1 MSVSIDKS
9 EFTQVVDFHGCYC
22 LDIAL
27 GYRVAKA
34 LVREMGEHLNDMKKV
49 YAYVG
54 TNTCAVDAIQKI
66 TGCTA
71 GKRNLIYADLGK
83 SVFVLQNT
91 VSGKTLRAY
100 CHFWDQY
107 DHTEMRAKR
116 KAAADDAADEQAK
129 RQFKTYIDAEI
140 NRILTLEES
149 QLFRI
154 TATQLPIPE
163 KSSKYLSEPCARCGE
178 FTKAELLRKQDE
190 GKICPECSA

>member
-1 MSVSIDKS
+1 MV
-9 EFTQVVDFHGCYC
+9 
-22 LDIAL
+22 
-27 GYRVAKA
+27 
-34 LVREMGEHLNDMKKV
+34 
-49 YAYVG
+49 
-54 TNTCAVDAIQKI
+54 
-66 TGCTA
+66 
-71 GKRNLIYADLGK
+71 KR
-83 SVFVLQNT
+83 
-91 VSGKTLRAY
+91 R
-100 CHFWDQY
+100 
-107 DHTEMRAKR
+107 R